1 MQLPY
6 ALTRAAWPAAAL
18 TAFAAVAGERL
29 IDTQQRKW
37 IFRPQKQNRWSQAR
51 ALRRLSDM
59 QEVWI
64 GFESKVS
71 GIPARLHGLWLPH
84 PDAQAPLLLYL
95 HGAQHE
101 VTSSADRLRR
111 LQRMGFSVLA
121 VDYRGFGKSGS
132 ELPSEAS
139 AYEDA
144 HAAWQWLAAQQP
156 GRARY
161 IFGHSLGGAIAI
173 HLAAEVDDAAGLIIE
188 SSFTSM
194 SDVVASFSQGW
205 SAVRRFITQ
214 RFDAAQKIRTV
225 RAPVLVVHGD
235 RDLLIP
241 HALGRA
247 LYDAAVSSK
256 RFVLVPGG
264 SHHDTHAVG
273 EGPLRQALF
282 ELFGLPA

>member
-6 ALTRAAWPAAAL
+6 ALTRAGWPAAAL
-18 TAFAAVAGERL
+18 TAFAAVAGDRL

-37 IFRPQKQNRWSQAR
+37 IFRPQKRNRWSQAR
-51 ALRRLSDM
+51 ALRRLTDM
-59 QEVWI
+59 HEVWI
-64 GFESKVS
+64 GFDSALS
-71 GIPARLHGLWLPH
+71 GQAVRLHGLWHPH
-84 PDAQAPLLLYL
+84 DDAQAPLLLYL

-101 VTSSADRLRR
+101 VSCSAERLRR

-121 VDYRGFGKSGS
+121 VDYRGFGKSGG

-144 HAAWQWLAAQQP
+144 RAAWQWLAARQP
-156 GRARY
+156 GHARY

-173 HLAAEVDDAAGLIIE
+173 HLASEVDDAAGLIIE
-188 SSFTSM
+188 SSFTSL
-194 SDVVASFSQGW
+194 SDVVASFSFGW

-214 RFDAAQKIRTV
+214 RFDAAQKIGAV

-235 RDLLIP
+235 DDRLIP

-247 LYDAAVSSK
+247 LFDAAVSAK

-273 EGPLRQALF
+273 EAPMRQALL
-282 ELFGLPA
+282 ELFGIAA